1 MLKRLFICQGMTKT
15 SNQEFI
21 IFIFLLLLFLLLLL
35 LLLFIFII
43 FHLAVLIDV
52 NFFVYTLPLSKLY
65 VKKKTATSQ
74 EYKSRKPHWKISNI
88 LIFLALYFLILI
100 ISNTERSYFSNVWL
114 LLLFLIQHFLKQNT
128 TRFKTKEK
136 NEHYYQI

>member
-65 VKKKTATSQ
+65 VKKK
-74 EYKSRKPHWKISNI
+74 KKRLK
-88 LIFLALYFLILI
+88 
-100 ISNTERSYFSNVWL
+100 NVNQGNH
-114 LLLFLIQHFLKQNT
+114 IGK
-128 TRFKTKEK
+128 
-136 NEHYYQI
+136 YQIF

>member
-1 MLKRLFICQGMTKT
+1 MIKT
-15 SNQEFI
+15 SNQEFM
-21 IFIFLLLLFLLLLL
+21 IFIFLLLLFLLLLLL

-100 ISNTERSYFSNVWL
+100 ISNTERSYFSNVCL

-128 TRFKTKEK
+128 TRSKTKEK
-136 NEHYYQI
+136 NEHCYQI